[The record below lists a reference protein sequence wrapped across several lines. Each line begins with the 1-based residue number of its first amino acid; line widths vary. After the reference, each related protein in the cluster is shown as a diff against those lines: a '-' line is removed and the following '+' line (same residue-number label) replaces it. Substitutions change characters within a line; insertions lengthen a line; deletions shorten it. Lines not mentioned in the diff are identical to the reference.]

1 MIINEVRNEYDKIVN
16 NLAQSILNMKVKK
29 QQIEEQYDT
38 FD

>member
-29 QQIEEQYDT
+29 Q
-38 FD
+38 